1 MGAADQFLE
10 QVEETV
16 DNVLMNQQQ
25 HSTITRLP
33 PDQRQAVGVARHLH
47 RRLSNLRRNH
57 DCPTCWMQQAHCICD
72 TCTSHY
78 RTIPKMLGID
88 RIFLLVHHK
97 EIGLKVDTMKL
108 LLAAFPDT
116 CRLVVGGIGPEYQS
130 SMNELQQVLHSDNN
144 NCLVLFPDEHA
155 TTVSEWLRQKEEEEE
170 EEEEGAPSRTSSSSN
185 EGGHS
190 HNFNLIVLDGTWA
203 QANKLF
209 RKYIAQQQQRQHVQT
224 VQLSDASLEQLR
236 LADGQG
242 HQLRRHSTVWRQIG
256 TFEAT
261 RLFLQELADA
271 ARIRN
276 RNGKED
282 DDEYDDITA
291 SLGQLR
297 AYQEIANEAA
307 RRELG
312 PPRVSG

>member
-16 DNVLMNQQQ
+16 NSVLKDQQ
-25 HSTITRLP
+25 HSTITNLP

-72 TCTSHY
+72 TCSSQY
-78 RTIPKMLGID
+78 RTIPNALGIH

-116 CRLVVGGIGPEYQS
+116 CRLVVAGIGPEYQP
-130 SMNELQQVLHSDNN
+130 SMNELEQVLHSDNN
-144 NCLVLFPDEHA
+144 NCLVLFPDEQA
-155 TTVSEWLRQKEEEEE
+155 MTVSEWLLQKD
-170 EEEEGAPSRTSSSSN
+170 ASSRTSSSSN
-185 EGGHS
+185 EEGGGLSHNN

-209 RKYIAQQQQRQHVQT
+209 RKYIAQQEHVQTVQTVQT
-224 VQLSDASLEQLR
+224 VQLSDASLEQL
-236 LADGQG
+236 DGQG

-276 RNGKED
+276 GKEY
-282 DDEYDDITA
+282 EDITA
-291 SLGQLR
+291 PLEQLR
-297 AYQEIANEAA
+297 AYQEIANDAA

-312 PPRVSG
+312 PPRVVSG